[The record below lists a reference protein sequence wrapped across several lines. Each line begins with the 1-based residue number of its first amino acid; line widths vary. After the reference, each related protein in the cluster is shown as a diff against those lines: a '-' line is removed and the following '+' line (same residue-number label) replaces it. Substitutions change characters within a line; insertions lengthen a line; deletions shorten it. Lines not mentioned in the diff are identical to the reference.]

1 MTLFLVVLTLGFF
14 ISVLSGMVGI
24 GGGVILA
31 PALMFIP
38 PLVTSGSLDMKTVS
52 GLTVV
57 QALCACLSGAF
68 GHHRHGTV
76 DRRLV
81 IWMGTTLA
89 ASAFVGSVASRWVS
103 NESLMLLFA
112 GLALV
117 AAAIMLVPRSEFAD
131 ADDHGGCQ
139 FDRGSALAI
148 AGSVGCLGG
157 MVGQGGAFILIPLML
172 HVLKL
177 PFRVV
182 IGSSLA
188 IVACSAVASLFG
200 KIIAGQVSAE
210 LAIAVALGAIPGAQ
224 LGSAL
229 SFQTKPIWLHRI
241 LAVVIAASAVHI
253 AVEAWQIWHPAYMSM
268 EPDNGCSSST

>member
-1 MTLFLVVLTLGFF
+1 
-14 ISVLSGMVGI
+14 
-24 GGGVILA
+24 
-31 PALMFIP
+31 
-38 PLVTSGSLDMKTVS
+38 
-52 GLTVV
+52 
-57 QALCACLSGAF
+57 
-68 GHHRHGTV
+68 
-76 DRRLV
+76 
-81 IWMGTTLA
+81 
-89 ASAFVGSVASRWVS
+89 
-103 NESLMLLFA
+103 
-112 GLALV
+112 
-117 AAAIMLVPRSEFAD
+117 
-131 ADDHGGCQ
+131 
-139 FDRGSALAI
+139 
-148 AGSVGCLGG
+148 
-157 MVGQGGAFILIPLML
+157 GQGGAFILIPLML

-253 AVEAWQIWHPAYMSM
+253 AVEAWLAWHPVHS
-268 EPDNGCSSST
+268 